1 MDNID
6 FHIFYS
12 HPEAE
17 SELATDRLQQGHVDV
32 SSIQK
37 ITGGLDVQYYIC
49 GPPPMMGA
57 LIPALEASGVATSS
71 ILTEAF
77 GPSTRK
83 TAVATEQNVE
93 DKKSPELQIHFGHS
107 DKTFGW
113 TGQTSI
119 LEIAEDAGI
128 MIDSSCRS
136 GTCGTCE
143 VRLNHGKVTYEEEP
157 SAEIR
162 DGHCLAC
169 VAIPIDDI
177 EIQA

>member
-1 MDNID
+1 MMD
-6 FHIFYS
+6 S
-12 HPEAE
+12 
-17 SELATDRLQQGHVDV
+17 
-32 SSIQK
+32 
-37 ITGGLDVQYYIC
+37 
-49 GPPPMMGA
+49 
-57 LIPALEASGVATSS
+57 LIPSLEESGVPTDS

-77 GPSTRK
+77 GPASTK
-83 TAVATEQNVE
+83 N
-93 DKKSPELQIHFGHS
+93 KKSVTTSSTQS
-107 DKTFGW
+107 DGAVLPKILFKRSERAIRW
-113 TGQTSI
+113 DRDSSI
-119 LEIAEDAGI
+119 LELAEDAGI

-169 VAIPIDDI
+169 VAIPINDI